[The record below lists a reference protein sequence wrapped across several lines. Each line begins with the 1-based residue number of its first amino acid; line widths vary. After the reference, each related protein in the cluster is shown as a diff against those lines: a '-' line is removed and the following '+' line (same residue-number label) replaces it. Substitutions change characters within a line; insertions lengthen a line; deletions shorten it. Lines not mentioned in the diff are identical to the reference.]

1 MAEHHTGKLT
11 ILIGLILIIDSL
23 VGIQA
28 MFQNVT
34 VTTGVNIIE
43 LLLGIAVA
51 GMGWKMHGMKM

>member
-11 ILIGLILIIDSL
+11 ILIGIILIIDSL
-23 VGIQA
+23 VGIQLV
-28 MFQNVT
+28 FQNIT

>member
-1 MAEHHTGKLT
+1 
-11 ILIGLILIIDSL
+11 
-23 VGIQA
+23 

-34 VTTGVNIIE
+34 VTTGVNIIK

>member
-11 ILIGLILIIDSL
+11 ILIGIILIIDSL